1 MEENNIILTL
11 ETIHKTSENS
21 KLKLSS
27 FDSISVE
34 IEFVCDYFKV
44 NSIEAI
50 LLSTCFIKSCFDSV
64 ALQDIIKHFGL
75 ENHSFL
81 KYLGS
86 FNLLSSKS
94 ILLETE
100 NRKSEKAYKLSQ
112 HIYDYIL
119 NQKSIPKELLVIKVK
134 EDTFNEFLAD
144 VDKISDEKDNKEIN
158 FIYFTQKFIELLNT
172 NKHFKLVAFA
182 IKNLQLVDAFVFFDT
197 ILDAINAGENDFN
210 TSLQSTV
217 DDYYERNRDVFNY
230 INSFLE
236 GKTALTK
243 LDLIEKDSKTFSNRH
258 NIQLTQKAVS
268 MLKEWEGISLEF
280 VEKKDKRLIYPNQ
293 IQKRNLFYNTEEE
306 SQLESIKKSLSHA
319 AFTQLQNRLKSKNM
333 TTGITALLYG
343 APGTGKTE
351 SVYQLAKKYKRPVF
365 KVEISETKSMWFG
378 ESQKLV
384 KKIFTDYYAFKK
396 TQKVCPI
403 LLFNE
408 ADAIIGK
415 RKSASS
421 SSVSD
426 TENAIQNVLLEE
438 LENFD
443 GILFA
448 TSNLVANLDS
458 AFERRFLF
466 KVKFE
471 NPSIVN
477 AAKIWRNK
485 LPFLSAK
492 EAFQLASQFSYSGGE
507 MENIA
512 RKSLMDE
519 IVLGTKPNF
528 ERIISFCQNEKWSS
542 KNSGGVKIGY

>member
-1 MEENNIILTL
+1 MEENNIILAL
-11 ETIHKTSENS
+11 ETIHKTAENS

-34 IEFVCDYFKV
+34 IESVCDYFQV

-64 ALQDIIKHFGL
+64 ALPEIIKHFGL
-75 ENHSFL
+75 EKYSFL

-86 FNLLSSKS
+86 FTLLISKS
-94 ILLETE
+94 ILVKAEH
-100 NRKSEKAYKLSQ
+100 NRSDNDYKLSQ
-112 HIYDYIL
+112 HIYDYIIH
-119 NQKSIPKELLVIKVK
+119 QKSIPKELLVIKVK

-144 VDKISDEKDNKEIN
+144 MDLMKDEKENKEIS
-158 FIYFTQKFIELLNT
+158 FIYFTQKFIDLLNS
-172 NKHFKLVAFA
+172 NKHFKLVEFA

-197 ILDAINAGENDFN
+197 ILDALNAGSNDFN
-210 TSLQSTV
+210 TSLKSTV
-217 DDYYERNRDVFNY
+217 DDFYERNRDIFNY
-230 INSFLE
+230 LNTFLE

-243 LDLIEKDSKTFSNRH
+243 LDLIEKDFNSFSNRH
-258 NIQLTQKAVS
+258 RIQLTQKAVT

-280 VEKKDKRLIYPNQ
+280 VEKKDTRLVYPDQ

-306 SQLESIKKSLSHA
+306 SQLEPIKKSLSNT
-319 AFTQLQNRLKSKNM
+319 AFNQLQNRLKLKNM
-333 TTGITALLYG
+333 NTGITALLYG

-351 SVYQLAKKYKRPVF
+351 SVYQLAKKYNRPIF

-415 RKSASS
+415 RKSAGS

-426 TENAIQNVLLEE
+426 TENAIQNILLEE

-485 LPFLSAK
+485 LPNLSVK
-492 EAFQLASQFSYSGGE
+492 EALQLASQFSYSGGE

-519 IVLGTKPNF
+519 IVFGTKPTF
-528 ERIISFCQNEKWSS
+528 ARIRSFCENEKWCGKS
-542 KNSGGVKIGY
+542 KNTIGF

>member
-1 MEENNIILTL
+1 MEENNIILAL
-11 ETIHKTSENS
+11 ETIHKTAENS

-34 IEFVCDYFKV
+34 IESVCDYFQV

-64 ALQDIIKHFGL
+64 ALPEIIKHFGL
-75 ENHSFL
+75 EKHSFL

-86 FNLLSSKS
+86 FILLTSKS
-94 ILLETE
+94 ILIKAEH
-100 NRKSEKAYKLSQ
+100 NRSDNDYKLSQ
-112 HIYDYIL
+112 HIYEYIIS
-119 NQKSIPKELLVIKVK
+119 QKSIPRELLVIKVK
-134 EDTFNEFLAD
+134 DDTFNEFLAD
-144 VDKISDEKDNKEIN
+144 MDLMKDEKENKEIS
-158 FIYFTQKFIELLNT
+158 FIYFTQKFIDLLNA
-172 NKHFKLVAFA
+172 NKHFKLVEFA

-197 ILDAINAGENDFN
+197 ILDALNAGSNDFN
-210 TSLQSTV
+210 TSLKSTV
-217 DDYYERNRDVFNY
+217 DDFYERNRDIFNY
-230 INSFLE
+230 LNTFLE

-243 LDLIEKDSKTFSNRH
+243 LDLIEKDFNSFSNRH
-258 NIQLTQKAVS
+258 RIQLTQKAVT

-280 VEKKDKRLIYPNQ
+280 VEKKDTRLVYPDQ

-306 SQLESIKKSLSHA
+306 SQLEPIKKSLSNT
-319 AFTQLQNRLKSKNM
+319 AFNQLQNRLKSKNM
-333 TTGITALLYG
+333 NAGITALLYG

-351 SVYQLAKKYKRPVF
+351 SVYQLAKKYNRPIF

-415 RKSASS
+415 RKSAGS

-426 TENAIQNVLLEE
+426 TENAIQNILLEE

-471 NPSIVN
+471 NPSMVN

-485 LPFLSAK
+485 LPNLSVK
-492 EAFQLASQFSYSGGE
+492 EALQLASQFSYSGGE

-512 RKSLMDE
+512 RKSLLDE
-519 IVLGTKPNF
+519 IVFGTKPTF
-528 ERIISFCQNEKWSS
+528 ARILSFCENEKWSGKS
-542 KNSGGVKIGY
+542 KTSIGF

>member
-64 ALQDIIKHFGL
+64 ALQDIIKHFEL

-280 VEKKDKRLIYPNQ
+280 VEKKDKRLIYPDQ
-293 IQKRNLFYNTEEE
+293 IQKRNLFYNSGEEL
-306 SQLESIKKSLSHA
+306 QLEPIKKSFSNT
-319 AFTQLQNRLKSKNM
+319 AFTKLQSRLKSKNM
-333 TTGITALLYG
+333 SAGITALLYG

-351 SVYQLAKKYKRPVF
+351 TVYQLAKKHNRPVF

-384 KKIFTDYYAFKK
+384 KKIFTDYYNFKK

-415 RKSASS
+415 RKSAGS

-426 TENAIQNVLLEE
+426 TENAIQNVLPEE

-466 KVKFE
+466 KVKYE
-471 NPSIVN
+471 NPSTEN
-477 AAKIWRNK
+477 AAKIWKNK
-485 LPFLSAK
+485 LPILSEN
-492 EAFQLASQFSYSGGE
+492 EALELASQFSYSGGE

-512 RKSLMDE
+512 RKSIIDE
-519 IVLGTKPNF
+519 VVFGTKPNF
-528 ERIISFCQNEKWSS
+528 ERILSFCENEKWNN
-542 KNSGGVKIGY
+542 KNSLVKIGF

>member
-1 MEENNIILTL
+1 M
-11 ETIHKTSENS
+11 
-21 KLKLSS
+21 
-27 FDSISVE
+27 
-34 IEFVCDYFKV
+34 
-44 NSIEAI
+44 
-50 LLSTCFIKSCFDSV
+50 
-64 ALQDIIKHFGL
+64 
-75 ENHSFL
+75 
-81 KYLGS
+81 
-86 FNLLSSKS
+86 
-94 ILLETE
+94 
-100 NRKSEKAYKLSQ
+100 
-112 HIYDYIL
+112 
-119 NQKSIPKELLVIKVK
+119 
-134 EDTFNEFLAD
+134 
-144 VDKISDEKDNKEIN
+144 
-158 FIYFTQKFIELLNT
+158 
-172 NKHFKLVAFA
+172 
-182 IKNLQLVDAFVFFDT
+182 FFDT

-210 TSLQSTV
+210 TGLQSTV

-230 INSFLE
+230 INNFLE

-243 LDLIEKDSKTFSNRH
+243 LDLIEKDSNTFSNRH
-258 NIQLTQKAVS
+258 RIQLTQKAVS

-280 VEKKDKRLIYPNQ
+280 VEKKDKRLMYPNQ
-293 IQKRNLFYNTEEE
+293 IQKRNLFYNSEEAL
-306 SQLESIKKSLSHA
+306 QLEPIKKSLSHT

-333 TTGITALLYG
+333 NTGITALLYG

-351 SVYQLAKKYKRPVF
+351 SVYQLAKKYNRPVF

-384 KKIFTDYYAFKK
+384 KKIFTDYYTFKK
-396 TQKVCPI
+396 TQKICPI

-415 RKSASS
+415 RKSAGS
-421 SSVSD
+421 SSVAD

-471 NPSIVN
+471 NPSIEN

-485 LPFLSAK
+485 LPLLSAK
-492 EAFQLASQFSYSGGE
+492 EALQLASQFSYSGGE

-519 IVLGTKPNF
+519 IVFGIKPNF
-528 ERIISFCQNEKWSS
+528 NRILSFCENEKWS
-542 KNSGGVKIGY
+542 VKSNGARIGF

>member
-1 MEENNIILTL
+1 MEENNIILAL
-11 ETIHKTSENS
+11 ETIHNTAKDSQLNLDSFNS
-21 KLKLSS
+21 V
-27 FDSISVE
+27 SVE
-34 IEFVCDYFKV
+34 LELICEYFQV
-44 NSIEAI
+44 NKAQSI
-50 LLSTCFIKSCFDSV
+50 LLAISFVKSCFDTFD
-64 ALQDIIKHFGL
+64 AAAIISHLGIKKHR
-75 ENHSFL
+75 FL
-81 KYLGS
+81 KYLED
-86 FNLLSSKS
+86 FNILSLKS
-94 ILLETE
+94 ILTKKSD
-100 NRKSEKAYKLSQ
+100 KSECEDYKLSP
-112 HIYDYIL
+112 HILNYIL
-119 NQKSIPKELLVIKVK
+119 SNQAIPKELLAIKIK
-134 EDTFNEFLAD
+134 EVTFNEFLAD
-144 VDKISDEKDNKEIN
+144 MDLIRDQKENKEIN
-158 FIYFTQKFIELLNT
+158 YIYFTVKFIDLLNA
-172 NKHFKLVAFA
+172 NKHFKLVEFA
-182 IKNLQLVDAFVFFDT
+182 IKNLQLVDSFVFFDT
-197 ILDAINAGENDFN
+197 ILDALNAGSNDYN
-210 TSLQSTV
+210 TSLKSTV
-217 DDYYERNRDVFNY
+217 DDFYERNRDIFNY
-230 INSFLE
+230 ITNFLE

-243 LDLIEKDSKTFSNRH
+243 LDLIEKDSNTFSDRH
-258 NIQLTQKAVS
+258 RIQLTQKAVS

-280 VEKKDKRLIYPNQ
+280 IEKKDKRLIYPDQ

-306 SQLESIKKSLSHA
+306 LQLDPIKKSLSNTS
-319 AFTQLQNRLKSKNM
+319 FTKLQSKLKSKNM
-333 TTGITALLYG
+333 SVGITTLLYG

-351 SVYQLAKKYKRPVF
+351 SVYQLAKKYNRPVF

-384 KKIFTDYYAFKK
+384 KKIFTDYYTFKK

-415 RKSASS
+415 RKSAGS

-471 NPSIVN
+471 NPSMVN

-485 LPFLSAK
+485 LPVLSAK

-519 IVLGTKPNF
+519 IVFGTKPDF
-528 ERIISFCQNEKWSS
+528 GRILFFCENEKWSS
-542 KNSGGVKIGY
+542 KSGLVKIGF